1 MRKMCK
7 PLSVLC
13 AVLILMPAGCDWMK
27 EHQGAVTGAAIGAA
41 GGGLLGAAVSGR
53 HSRGRGIVIGAVLG
67 ALAGGAIGEYM
78 SQRDRTAQ
86 QAAQATNYQPTQG
99 IVLQID
105 NAAATPPTIAGS
117 GQVMLS
123 VSYTL
128 LAPNAAQG
136 FAVAETTIVTDP
148 NGNKVAEIAPPPGT
162 NTRQPG
168 SYTSQV
174 PLILPAGAA
183 KGTYQVLFSVSL
195 PSGVPVQR
203 TAAFTVS

>member
-1 MRKMCK
+1 M
-7 PLSVLC
+7 
-13 AVLILMPAGCDWMK
+13 
-27 EHQGAVTGAAIGAA
+27 
-41 GGGLLGAAVSGR
+41 
-53 HSRGRGIVIGAVLG
+53 IGAVLG

-105 NAAATPPTIAGS
+105 NANATPRPSRARPGDAERE
-117 GQVMLS
+117 LH
-123 VSYTL
+123 
-128 LAPNAAQG
+128 AAFAQRGPDVRRRREHHRERPEREQG
-136 FAVAETTIVTDP
+136 GRDRRPRVDQ
-148 NGNKVAEIAPPPGT
+148 N
-162 NTRQPG
+162 RQAG

-183 KGTYQVLFSVSL
+183 KGTYQVLFSISL

-203 TAAFTVS
+203 TAAFTVN